1 MKNKTI
7 RCLGAVSLMALAI
20 GPAALAQSY
29 SVTSHTISGGGGR
42 STNGQFTVAGTIG
55 QHDAS
60 NAMTNGQYSATGGFW
75 VMPQVIQTPGAPT
88 LAIVRAGPGQA
99 TISWT
104 PATPGFVLQE
114 NLNLGTTNWVNSP
127 SGATNPI
134 TVNAVPPRKFYRL
147 FKP

>member
-1 MKNKTI
+1 
-7 RCLGAVSLMALAI
+7 MALAI

-29 SVTSHTISGGGGR
+29 SVTSHTIAGGGGS

-75 VMPQVIQTPGAPT
+75 VMPQVVQTTGAPT
-88 LAIVRAGPGQA
+88 LAIARTGPGLA
-99 TISWT
+99 TISWS

-114 NLNLGTTNWVNSP
+114 SLNLTGGWTNSV

-134 TVNAVPPRKFYRL
+134 SVNAVPPRKFYRL

>member
-1 MKNKTI
+1 
-7 RCLGAVSLMALAI
+7 MALAI
-20 GPAALAQSY
+20 CPVALAQSY
-29 SVTSHTISGGGGR
+29 SVTSHTIAGGGGS
-42 STNGQFTVAGTIG
+42 STNGQFAIAGTIG

-60 NAMTNGQYSATGGFW
+60 SRMTNGQYSATGGFW
-75 VMPQVIQTPGAPT
+75 VMPQVIQVTGAPT
-88 LAIVRAGPGQA
+88 LAIVRAGPDLA

-104 PATPGFVLQE
+104 PNTAGFVLQE
-114 NLNLGTTNWVNSP
+114 NLNLGTTNWINSV

>member
-75 VMPQVIQTPGAPT
+75 VMPQVLQTPGAPT
-88 LAIVRAGPGQA
+88 LEIARTSPGLA
-99 TISWT
+99 TISWS
-104 PATPGFVLQE
+104 PPTPGFVLQE
-114 NLNLGTTNWVNSP
+114 SLNLTSGWTNSV